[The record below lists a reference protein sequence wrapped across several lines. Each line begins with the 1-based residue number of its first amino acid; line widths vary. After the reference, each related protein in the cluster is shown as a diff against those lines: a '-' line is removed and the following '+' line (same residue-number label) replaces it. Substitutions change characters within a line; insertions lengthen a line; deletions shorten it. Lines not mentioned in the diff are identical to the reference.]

1 VLSVALHQVDKIDA
15 SLTQQANERQ
25 IEQLKALKDSAN
37 QQPPPVQA
45 PAQPAG
51 PSVAEQMQLM
61 QMQHQLAI
69 QQMAMGGGSGGSGG
83 MGGQQQQQQL
93 NGGGGVVMMGNPMV
107 SNPMMSNPMMMQQ
120 QQQQPLQLQQQQQQQ
135 QPQQQQQQS
144 QQPFSAAYIPRI
156 PGGVNGDDVDAE
168 VREKE

>member
-1 VLSVALHQVDKIDA
+1 MLSVALHQVDKIDA

-83 MGGQQQQQQL
+83 MGGQQQQQL
-93 NGGGGVVMMGNPMV
+93 NGGGGVAMMGNPMV
-107 SNPMMSNPMMMQQ
+107 SNPMMSNPMMQ